1 MCALIV
7 SGRLGVFALKTSA
20 PRFAEQSFMEY
31 RASELA
37 SLRLDAAEFDHLGPL
52 FGFVGDQLGQVS
64 GRARKRRAAELSET
78 GLDRGIGESGI
89 DFLVEPVDDLGRR
102 GLRCADAEPET
113 RFVARH
119 KLTHGRDVRQ
129 RVRARRGGYC
139 EHTRGGF
146 RTNPPRWRACWD
158 WPWHRR

>member
-31 RASELA
+31 RASEVA

-52 FGFVGDQLGQVS
+52 FGFVGDQLAEVS

-78 GLDRGIGESGI
+78 GLHLRIVESRI
-89 DFLVEPVDDLGRR
+89 DLLVELVDDLGRR
-102 GLRCADAEPET
+102 GFRCAEAEPET

-119 KLTHGRDVRQ
+119 KLTDSRHVG
-129 RVRARRGGYC
+129 
-139 EHTRGGF
+139 
-146 RTNPPRWRACWD
+146 
-158 WPWHRR
+158 